1 VIVWV
6 TRALAVLLLAA
17 ACGAGAA
24 TPLARAHDSLAP
36 PGALH
41 TWLPKEGWVKRHWL
55 PFDERQLTK
64 RLDIGERE
72 LEGYLYDDHRPLA
85 DLATARGIDLA
96 RLSDEL
102 MAPWGLAAS
111 DPKYALLRDRTVRI
125 LTQPHLAQH
134 VFFHVYHGHMV
145 AHDPQRAFG
154 FPDLATVR
162 ALRHSGLTA
171 IEIAQRGGVSTAQL
185 RATLL
190 EYFRDEA
197 DAGVHSGLA
206 WPAESGRIL
215 ARQIASLDCWMRR
228 PIPGRDPSNPYG
240 KALQWHGNHRAGWPA
255 TAAQRRADER
265 RVERVRRALRRG
277 CWRRPGPWSWAA
289 HGLTPP

>member
-1 VIVWV
+1 MSRVRPVA
-6 TRALAVLLLAA
+6 TLLAA
-17 ACGAGAA
+17 AACTGLLQ
-24 TPLARAHDSLAP
+24 TPGARAHDSLAP
-36 PGALH
+36 PGAGH

-55 PFDERQLTK
+55 PFDERQLTQ
-64 RLDIGERE
+64 RLDIGDRE
-72 LEGYLYDDHRPLA
+72 LEVYLYDDHRPLA

-102 MAPWGLAAS
+102 MAPWGLPPS
-111 DPKYALLRDRTVRI
+111 DPNYALLHDRTERI

-145 AHDPQRAFG
+145 SHDPQSAFG
-154 FPDLATVR
+154 FPDTASVR

-171 IEIAQRGGVSTAQL
+171 IEIAQRGGVTSSQL

-190 EYFRDEA
+190 EYFHDEA
-197 DAGVHSGLA
+197 DAGIASGLA
-206 WPAESGRIL
+206 WPAESRRIL
-215 ARQIASLDCWMRR
+215 ARQIASLDCWMSR

-240 KALQWHGNHRAGWPA
+240 KAQRWHGTHGAGWPA
-255 TAAQRRADER
+255 TAGQRRADER

-277 CWRRPGPWSWAA
+277 CWRRPPPWSWAA
-289 HGLTPP
+289 HGLHAP